1 MFGES
6 GVLSLEPARLGQQH
20 LQQDDNLR
28 LMQIY
33 VSIQQLLYCIW
44 RICLKSA
51 ICEVWSAMLTIEWQ
65 SLIEQIYVS
74 STQQFKDLENMDF

>member
-1 MFGES
+1 MQIYVSSADSAVQHSTIQIFGGY

-33 VSIQQLLYCIW
+33 VST
-44 RICLKSA
+44 K
-51 ICEVWSAMLTIEWQ
+51 
-65 SLIEQIYVS
+65 
-74 STQQFKDLENMDF
+74 QFKCMEGNSKSGIHKVSNA